1 MLRCSVNKI
10 ATREENTAMLHN
22 LILQE
27 NLHYW
32 TRRAPSYSEVN
43 QGELSDG
50 HRSRWS
56 EELCRQIDNRFP
68 QKRRETIRVLEAG
81 TGPGFFAI
89 LLAEA
94 GYAVTAIDLTPNM
107 LAEARKNAG
116 ELTNK
121 IDFREMNA
129 EALRFADGS
138 FDVVISRNL
147 TWNLPHPE
155 QAYAEWC
162 RVLVSGG
169 LLLNFDANWYAYLFD
184 GAAKEA
190 YQRDRKKSAELG
202 LDDLNVGENFDI
214 MEHIAQRVPLSAI
227 KRPDWDVD
235 ILTELGMRVYTDC
248 QVWERVWDRQEKTN
262 CASTPMFL
270 VRGAKSA

>member
-1 MLRCSVNKI
+1 MP
-10 ATREENTAMLHN
+10 HN
-22 LILQE
+22 SIIQE

-32 TRRAPSYSEVN
+32 TNRAASYSEVN
-43 QGELSDG
+43 QGELSDE
-50 HRSRWS
+50 RRIRWS
-56 EELCRQIDNRFP
+56 GELCRQIDTRFP
-68 QKRRETIRVLEAG
+68 HKQREDIRVLEVG

-89 LLAEA
+89 LLTEA

-107 LAEARKNAG
+107 LAEAKKNAG
-116 ELTNK
+116 ALANK

-129 EALRFADGS
+129 EALQFADGS

-162 RVLVSGG
+162 RVLTSGG

-184 GAAKEA
+184 NAAKAA
-190 YQRDRKKSAELG
+190 YQQDRQNSEELG
-202 LDDLNVGENFDI
+202 LGDLNVGENFDI
-214 MEHIAQRVPLSAI
+214 MEEIAQRVPLSSI
-227 KRPDWDVD
+227 KRPEWDVD
-235 ILTELGMRVYTDC
+235 ILTRLGLHVYTDC
-248 QVWERVWDRQEKTN
+248 QVWERVWDQQEKTN

-270 VRGAKSA
+270 VRGEKA

>member
-1 MLRCSVNKI
+1 M
-10 ATREENTAMLHN
+10 REGTTAMSHDS
-22 LILQE
+22 ILQE

-32 TRRAPSYSEVN
+32 TRRAASYSEVN

-56 EELCRQIDNRFP
+56 GELRRQIDNRFP
-68 QKRRETIRVLEAG
+68 RKRREAVRVLEAG

-116 ELTNK
+116 ALAEQ

-129 EALRFADGS
+129 EALQFADSS
-138 FDVVISRNL
+138 FDVVVSRNL

-155 QAYAEWC
+155 RAYAEWC
-162 RVLVSGG
+162 RVLAPGG

-184 GAAKEA
+184 AAAEEA
-190 YQRDRKKSAELG
+190 YLRDRRNSADLG
-202 LDDLNVGENFDI
+202 LGDLNVGENFDV
-214 MEHIAQRVPLSAI
+214 MEEIAQRVPLSAI
-227 KRPDWDVD
+227 RRPDWDAAV
-235 ILTELGMRVYTDC
+235 LAGLGLRVRTDC

-262 CASTPMFL
+262 CASTPLFL
-270 VRGAKSA
+270 VRGEKPE